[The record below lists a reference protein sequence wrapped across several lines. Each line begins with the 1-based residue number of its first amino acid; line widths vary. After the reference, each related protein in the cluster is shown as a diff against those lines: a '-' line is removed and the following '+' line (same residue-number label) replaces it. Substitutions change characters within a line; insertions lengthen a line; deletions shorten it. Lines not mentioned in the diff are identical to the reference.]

1 MFDDEVE
8 ITETKLPGI
17 GMRHDFLTEHGR
29 RVGVVSHRDGQRDLL
44 VFSKDDPDA
53 CSQVV
58 QMSATEADALAQ
70 VLGSGRIV
78 EKLATLS
85 EQISNL
91 ATGKVRIA
99 HGSHYDGLTLGR
111 TKARSRT
118 GASIVAL
125 MRDKE
130 VIPSPGPE
138 TQLLGGDTLV
148 VIGTAEGIE
157 SVRELVDQ

>member
-17 GMRHDFLTEHGR
+17 GMRYDFLTEAGR
-29 RVGVVSHRDGQRDLL
+29 RIGVVSHRDGDRDLL
-44 VFSKDDPDA
+44 IFSKDDPDS
-53 CSQVV
+53 CSSVL

-78 EKLATLS
+78 ERLASLS
-85 EQISNL
+85 DQISSL
-91 ATGKVRIA
+91 STGKIRIA
-99 HGSHYDGLTLGR
+99 NGSRYDSRTLGA
-111 TKARSRT
+111 TKARTRT

-130 VIPSPGPE
+130 IIPSPGPNSE
-138 TQLLGGDTLV
+138 LHGGDTLV
-148 VIGTAEGIE
+148 VVGTAEAIDALKKIVNE
-157 SVRELVDQ
+157 